1 MDLVTALLAPPLI
14 IGALTYLCLCAGE
27 VVNTVT
33 AMSVTLSRVE
43 ELLQNRNGASKQ
55 VKEEVRAE
63 EDLSPNELCR
73 RFRVELEKAQNA
85 RRR

>member
-1 MDLVTALLAPPLI
+1 MELVTALLVPPLI

-27 VVNTVT
+27 VVNKVT
-33 AMSVTLSRVE
+33 TMSVTLSRVQ
-43 ELLQNRNGASKQ
+43 ELLENRTGESKQ
-55 VKEEVRAE
+55 MKEEGRAE
-63 EDLSPNELCR
+63 ENLSPNELFR